1 MEGVCPCTHTTE
13 IGDENGEEE
22 GKTVAL
28 DEDAESVKAG
38 RSMPRADDTAEVRGK
53 DGWWHGDV
61 RTDAPTSPRP
71 ST

>member
-1 MEGVCPCTHTTE
+1 MEGVCPCTQTTE

-38 RSMPRADDTAEVRGK
+38 SRSMPRADDTAEVRGK
-53 DGWWHGDV
+53 WEGWVVAW
-61 RTDAPTSPRP
+61 
-71 ST
+71 